1 MPAPAHEVP
10 FDDAQF
16 VRRARIADR
25 ADASFFADDG
35 LTYSEIAAALAAD
48 EGGKP
53 LSEKRIRQIERSALH
68 KLRRILAARGI
79 LGPNDILP

>member
-1 MPAPAHEVP
+1 MPLADV
-10 FDDAQF
+10 QF

-79 LGPNDILP
+79 LNPDDMVPP

>member
-1 MPAPAHEVP
+1 MPAPAPEMPLADV
-10 FDDAQF
+10 QF

-79 LGPNDILP
+79 LNPDDMVP

>member
-1 MPAPAHEVP
+1 MPAPAPEVS
-10 FDDAQF
+10 FDDVQF

-35 LTYSEIAAALAAD
+35 MTYSEIAAALAAD

-79 LGPNDILP
+79 LKPEDMVP